1 VLLLEESRR
10 LVPSPEAL
18 RGMGL
23 SRREAEVLQLVAMGK
38 KNAEIAAEL
47 GLAVA
52 TVRKHLERIYPKLG
66 VNNRAA
72 AAARA
77 LGA

>member
-1 VLLLEESRR
+1 
-10 LVPSPEAL
+10 
-18 RGMGL
+18 
-23 SRREAEVLQLVAMGK
+23 MGK
-38 KNAEIAAEL
+38 DNADIAHEL
-47 GLAVA
+47 GVAVG

-66 VNNRAA
+66 VHSRAA

>member
-1 VLLLEESRR
+1 MLEESRR
-10 LVPSPEAL
+10 LVPAAGAL
-18 RGMGL
+18 RELGL
-23 SRREAEVLQLVAMGK
+23 SEREADVLHLVAMGK
-38 KNAEIAAEL
+38 ENPEIADEL
-47 GLAVA
+47 GIAIA

-66 VNNRAA
+66 VRSRAA